1 MTSVRSPILS
11 SPRKRSLRH
20 RRGVWLLGEVCGC
33 GMRHGFGGWA
43 GHALK
48 GGPVKG
54 DVRGAVGFAFVG
66 HNTREAEGQCLV
78 VESFMAAYK
87 DAIAMQG
94 ETAYI
99 NMEKAAQ
106 NEFLKSGY
114 KYVKGYKRAATDDMD
129 SVRLWVKEGVCVI
142 AFQGSDFFLDFVN
155 NWDPAPVDKWNLTQV
170 HRGLIVELEPLLTM
184 MQHQCHGDRP
194 LPWWRPCSDV
204 HHGAQQQ
211 RGSAEGRLHSRQPL
225 HLRSHAG
232 LCCGYEE

>member
-114 KYVKGYKRAATDDMD
+114 KYVKGYKRRQQTIWTPSACGSRRESASLPSKAQISSLT
-129 SVRLWVKEGVCVI
+129 SSTTGTQRLWTSG
-142 AFQGSDFFLDFVN
+142 
-155 NWDPAPVDKWNLTQV
+155 T
-170 HRGLIVELEPLLTM
+170 
-184 MQHQCHGDRP
+184 
-194 LPWWRPCSDV
+194 
-204 HHGAQQQ
+204 
-211 RGSAEGRLHSRQPL
+211 
-225 HLRSHAG
+225 
-232 LCCGYEE
+232 